1 MFAYVVVDAKII
13 DPDQQ
18 KLYGAKASSVVA
30 KFGGEYLARGGKLSV
45 KETKRGTPTRLVI
58 VKFPSYEQA
67 ENFYNS
73 PEYQEALLI
82 SEKAAERTF
91 SIVEGV

>member
-1 MFAYVVVDAKII
+1 MAAYIVVDSKIVN
-13 DPDQQ
+13 PEQQ
-18 KLYGAKASSVVA
+18 ELYRQLAGPIVLKH
-30 KFGGEYLARGGKLSV
+30 GGEYLARGGKLSV
-45 KETKRGTPTRLVI
+45 KETKRGTPERLVI

-73 PEYQEALLI
+73 TEYKAALEV
-82 SEKAAERTF
+82 SDKAAERTF

>member
-1 MFAYVVVDAKII
+1 MAAYIVVDSKII
-13 DPDQQ
+13 NAEQQ
-18 KLYGAKASSVVA
+18 EIYRQLAGPIVLKH
-30 KFGGEYLARGGKLSV
+30 GGEYLARGGKLSV
-45 KETKRGTPTRLVI
+45 KETKRGTPERLVI

-73 PEYQEALLI
+73 AEYKEALAV
-82 SEKAAERTF
+82 SDKAAERTF

>member
-13 DPDQQ
+13 DPEQQ
-18 KLYGAKASSVVA
+18 KLYGAKAASVVA
-30 KFGGEYLARGGKLSV
+30 KFGGEYLARGGKLNV
-45 KETKRGTPTRLVI
+45 KETKRGTPERLVI

-73 PEYQEALLI
+73 SEYQEALKI
-82 SEKAAERTF
+82 SEKATERTF

>member
-1 MFAYVVVDAKII
+1 MLAYVVVDAKII

-18 KLYGAKASSVVA
+18 KLYGAKAQSIVA

-45 KETKRGTPTRLVI
+45 KETKLGTPARLVI
-58 VKFPSYEQA
+58 VKFPSYEHA

-82 SEKAAERTF
+82 SDKAAVRTF

>member
-1 MFAYVVVDAKII
+1 MAAYIVVDSKII
-13 DPDQQ
+13 NAEQQ
-18 KLYGAKASSVVA
+18 EIYRQLAGPIVLKH
-30 KFGGEYLARGGKLSV
+30 GGEYLARGGKLSV
-45 KETKRGTPTRLVI
+45 KETKRGTPERLVI

-73 PEYQEALLI
+73 AEYKDALAV
-82 SEKAAERTF
+82 SDKAAERTF

>member
-1 MFAYVVVDAKII
+1 MFAYVVVDAKIL
-13 DPDQQ
+13 DLELQ
-18 KLYGAKASSVVA
+18 KQYGAKAASVVA

-45 KETKRGTPTRLVI
+45 KEIKRGTPARLVI

-82 SEKAAERTF
+82 SDKAAERTF

>member
-1 MFAYVVVDAKII
+1 MSAYIVVDAKII
-13 DPDQQ
+13 DLEQQ
-18 KLYGAKASSVVA
+18 KLYGAKAAAVVA

-45 KETKRGTPTRLVI
+45 KETKRGTPVRLVI

-67 ENFYNS
+67 EKFYNS
-73 PEYQEALLI
+73 PEYQEALKI

>member
-1 MFAYVVVDAKII
+1 MAAYIVVDSKII
-13 DPDQQ
+13 NAEQQ
-18 KLYGAKASSVVA
+18 EIYRQLAGPIVLKH
-30 KFGGEYLARGGKLSV
+30 GGEYLARGGKLSV
-45 KETKRGTPTRLVI
+45 KETKRGTPERLVI

-73 PEYQEALLI
+73 AEYKVALAV
-82 SEKAAERTF
+82 SDKAAERTF

>member
-1 MFAYVVVDAKII
+1 MFAYIVVDSKII
-13 DPDQQ
+13 DPEQQ
-18 KLYGAKASSVVA
+18 KLYGTKAASTVA
-30 KFGGEYLARGGKLSV
+30 RFGGEYLARGGKLNV
-45 KETKRGTPTRLVI
+45 KETKRGTPARLVI
-58 VKFPSYEQA
+58 LKFPSYEHA

-73 PEYQEALLI
+73 TEYQEALLI